1 MGHRRP
7 RAGDQGRAGPAE
19 VSNSLPLGCELAVG
33 DPRRAVVVVTCVGVN
48 GRGPQ
53 VAPAWR
59 AVVQIDRASRTSRR
73 FGVAEVTTRSLPTG
87 TVISGRSGLNRFG
100 GGPTAGR
107 TRRLPHL
114 VALGRII
121 EAMTAQPGRPRVL
134 DRRGD
139 ARRDP
144 GCAGCQRRAQ
154 DLARY
159 DAELDAAFVKAREDG
174 DLTVLTV
181 TVRRWWFEADAWR
194 DPEAQR
200 AFLARVDGYAAAGP
214 PPPGERMSWQ
224 EFRAR
229 PSG

>member
-1 MGHRRP
+1 
-7 RAGDQGRAGPAE
+7 
-19 VSNSLPLGCELAVG
+19 
-33 DPRRAVVVVTCVGVN
+33 
-48 GRGPQ
+48 
-53 VAPAWR
+53 
-59 AVVQIDRASRTSRR
+59 
-73 FGVAEVTTRSLPTG
+73 
-87 TVISGRSGLNRFG
+87 
-100 GGPTAGR
+100 
-107 TRRLPHL
+107 

-121 EAMTAQPGRPRVL
+121 GAMTAPQPGRPRVV
-134 DRRGD
+134 DRPAETPAAIR
-139 ARRDP
+139 AVLAAN
-144 GCAGCQRRAQ
+144 AGPEV
-154 DLARY
+154 LARY

-174 DLTVLTV
+174 DLTVLTA